1 MPINKAAKLVE
12 NILDKAK
19 LEAKPTRDGFGL
31 GAVAAGKKDPNV
43 VVLCADLSESTRA
56 QMFQKEFPDR
66 YVEVG
71 VAEQNMAFLGAGVG
85 LAGKGAFFASFAG
98 FSPGRNKAQN

>member
-12 NILDKAK
+12 NILDKSK

-31 GAVAAGKKDPNV
+31 GAVVAGKKDPNV

-66 YVEVG
+66 YIEVG
-71 VAEQNMAFLGAGVG
+71 GAEQNMASLAAGVG
-85 LAGKGAFFASFAG
+85 AAGQGPFIASLPPF
-98 FSPGRNKAQN
+98 